1 MTDGHII
8 RSVAKAIELLQLL
21 SDSAQPLPLTEIAQR
36 SGLPKSTVFGLLT
49 TMRDY
54 DVVAQGKDGRY
65 TLGMRLFEYGCR
77 VSRAWDVSHLARPH
91 MEQLAARINVSAV
104 LSVREGDHVITL
116 EQVEGHSSL
125 RVVSDVGGR
134 LPMHCTSQGKVFL
147 AAMPDSEVIA
157 LLGRKPLTA
166 YTPHTITDVEVLLR
180 TLETV
185 RKQGYAVEDGEY
197 KIGLRSVSAPV
208 YAVDGTLKYTIGVV
222 GMFRNI
228 RADEFLQAVDMVV
241 SAGEMVS
248 AAFGYKK

>member
-21 SDSAQPLPLTEIAQR
+21 SDSGQSLPLTEIAQR

-134 LPMHCTSQGKVFL
+134 LPMHCTS
-147 AAMPDSEVIA
+147 
-157 LLGRKPLTA
+157 
-166 YTPHTITDVEVLLR
+166 
-180 TLETV
+180 
-185 RKQGYAVEDGEY
+185 
-197 KIGLRSVSAPV
+197 
-208 YAVDGTLKYTIGVV
+208 
-222 GMFRNI
+222 
-228 RADEFLQAVDMVV
+228 
-241 SAGEMVS
+241 
-248 AAFGYKK
+248 

>member
-1 MTDGHII
+1 M
-8 RSVAKAIELLQLL
+8 
-21 SDSAQPLPLTEIAQR
+21 
-36 SGLPKSTVFGLLT
+36 
-49 TMRDY
+49 
-54 DVVAQGKDGRY
+54 VAQGKDGRY

-166 YTPHTITDVEVLLR
+166 YTPHT
-180 TLETV
+180 
-185 RKQGYAVEDGEY
+185 
-197 KIGLRSVSAPV
+197 
-208 YAVDGTLKYTIGVV
+208 VV

-248 AAFGYKK
+248 AALGYKA

>member
-8 RSVAKAIELLQLL
+8 RSVAKAMELLQLL
-21 SDSAQPLPLTEIAQR
+21 SDSGQQLSLTELSQR
-36 SGLPKSTVFGLLT
+36 SGLPKSTVFGLLS

-54 DVVAQGKDGRY
+54 DVVAQSKDGRY
-65 TLGMRLFEYGCR
+65 MLGMRLFEYGCR
-77 VSRAWDVSHLARPH
+77 VSRTWDISHLARPH
-91 MEQLAARINVSAV
+91 MEQLAAQINVSAV

-147 AAMPDSEVIA
+147 AAIPDNEVIA
-157 LLGRKPLTA
+157 LLGRKPLPA
-166 YTPHTITDVEVLLR
+166 YTPHTITDTEALLR

-185 RKQGYAVEDGEY
+185 RRQGYAVEDGEY

-241 SAGEMVS
+241 SAGKMIS
-248 AAFGYKK
+248 AAFGYKG